1 MALLRASALRKSSR
15 GLNMT
20 DAGSGFL
27 GRWARRKNDALLG
40 KPLPEVGTSAPLPVV
55 APPASTD
62 HDELQ
67 KPELGH
73 KPDQEPAPVL
83 SLDDVKLLTKD
94 SDFKPFMAQNVGSD
108 VRNAAMKKLFEDP
121 HFNIMDGL
129 DIYID
134 DYSISEPIPESML
147 RQMAS
152 AKFLNLFEEDED
164 DEKKGVQPADA
175 ALTQDTPDTP
185 DAEASERV
193 AQSDLIQLTQPTPP
207 TFYSAAAGLDPSSQ
221 PAVPRAPVAS
231 QENHADPYLRL
242 QPDHAP
248 SDPEAGRGS

>member
-1 MALLRASALRKSSR
+1 MAEAA
-15 GLNMT
+15 
-20 DAGSGFL
+20 DGFL

-40 KPLPEVGTSAPLPVV
+40 KPLSEPALV
-55 APPASTD
+55 APPPVVVPTEVEA
-62 HDELQ
+62 
-67 KPELGH
+67 P
-73 KPDQEPAPVL
+73 PQEAEPLPVL

-94 SDFKPFMAQNVGSD
+94 SDFKPFMAQNVGPE

-121 HFNIMDGL
+121 HFNVMDGL

-164 DEKKGVQPADA
+164 EPDGDKQKDQPAASADQSVSQSPMKESA
-175 ALTQDTPDTP
+175 PPAPD
-185 DAEASERV
+185 
-193 AQSDLIQLTQPTPP
+193 
-207 TFYSAAAGLDPSSQ
+207 SAAAGIDPSSQ
-221 PAVPRAPVAS
+221 PEVHSTPVAS
-231 QENHADPYLRL
+231 QENHANPYLRL

-248 SDPEAGRGS
+248 SAPEAGRGP